1 MPSKEHILIVVPIL
15 SISREFLSISPPPIS
30 KAVCFYNEENRLKI
44 EQGDTI
50 ALIDERADLKFIK
63 GQNQRS
69 FDIGTFPR

>member
-1 MPSKEHILIVVPIL
+1 MHTRPDFQDFLYN
-15 SISREFLSISPPPIS
+15 SREFLSISPPPMS
-30 KAVCFYNEENRLKI
+30 KAIGFYNEENRLKI
-44 EQGDTI
+44 EQGDMI